1 MQDLKFQLQHYISEL
16 WKRRWSILIVM
27 WIVGLVGAVLAARVP
42 DIYTSKA
49 TVFVDSNSLMR
60 SILGRDLPVQ
70 NPDAPIDNV
79 RKSMYARP
87 NIEEVIRRTDLDLTL
102 NDQRDWEAL
111 VQSLSEDMEL
121 KRQGR
126 DFYQI
131 EYSHNDPERA
141 RNVVQALLDLFV
153 EEGINRSG
161 GAGKDNQATRQ
172 YIEGQLNTAL
182 ARLKTVEA
190 EVAGYERD
198 FRDELAGAPSVSSEK
213 RGLESEVARLE
224 GDRLLYQQE
233 LNALRSRLSSTP
245 QQIIERYISPPP
257 AQRNFIPAPI
267 RPTPEP
273 VPQAVQSSEEQQYQ
287 ANLAQVSGLEAQ
299 VQELL
304 RRYTAQ
310 HPDVISAQ
318 QRVDAARAELAG
330 YRAAAQ
336 RASGSIQ
343 GEIQAVM
350 QRNAAREAQYQRDY
364 QQWQIQSNAPL
375 PVSEPQP
382 VYAVNPALAD
392 LRAQIDQ
399 RESRLT
405 VTNAR
410 LSEIRRSIGGLQ
422 GTLSRQPEILQN
434 YSRLQSEEAKLKG
447 EVERLEEKMEKLLT
461 LDDPKRL
468 NLVEFRVIEPPQTA
482 VTPTGPNRL
491 VLFGAA
497 AILALGAG
505 LGLAFLRVQLADNMP
520 TVAHLKRSFDLPVL
534 GGVSMMERSGETAQA
549 AFSTVIF
556 LAGAAAFATFFAF
569 ITYRYHFELWRPDLP
584 GLIEATQ
591 KTVGALT

>member
-1 MQDLKFQLQHYISEL
+1 MNDLKFQLQHYVNEL
-16 WKRRWSILIVM
+16 WKRRWSILIVT
-27 WIVGLVGAVLAARVP
+27 WLVGLLGAVMAARAP

-111 VQSLSEDMEL
+111 VASLSEEMQL
-121 KRQGR
+121 TRQGR

-131 EYSHNDPERA
+131 EYSNGNPERA
-141 RNVVQALLDLFV
+141 RDVVQALLDLFV

-172 YIEGQLNTAL
+172 YIEDQLGTAQG
-182 ARLKTVEA
+182 RLDEIKSEIA
-190 EVAGYERD
+190 AYERD
-198 FRDELAGAPSVSSEK
+198 YRDELAGSTSVSSEK
-213 RGLESEVARLE
+213 RGLEGELARLE
-224 GDRLLYQQE
+224 SDRLLYQQE
-233 LNALRSRLSSTP
+233 LSALRSRLASSP
-245 QQIIERYISPPP
+245 PQIIERYVTPPA

-273 VPQAVQSSEEQQYQ
+273 VPQISTTAEEQQYQ
-287 ANLAQVSGLEAQ
+287 SFLAQVSALEAQ
-299 VQELL
+299 VAELL

-318 QRVDAARAELAG
+318 GRVDAARAELAG

-336 RASGSIQ
+336 QASGSAQ
-343 GEIQAVM
+343 AGVQAVM

-364 QQWQIQSNAPL
+364 QQWQIRSNAPL

-382 VYAVNPALAD
+382 VYAPNPALAD

-410 LSEIRRSIGGLQ
+410 LGEVRRNIAGLQ
-422 GTLSRQPEILQN
+422 TTLSRQPEILQV
-434 YSRLQSEEAKLKG
+434 YDRLSSEEAKLKT
-447 EVERLEEKMEKLLT
+447 EVARLEEKMEKLLT

-468 NLVEFRVIEPPQTA
+468 NLVEFRVIEPPQVA
-482 VTPTGPNRL
+482 VTPAGPNRL
-491 VLFGAA
+491 LLFGAA
-497 AILALGAG
+497 AVLAMGAGMGLAL
-505 LGLAFLRVQLADNMP
+505 LRVQLSDNMP
-520 TVAHLKRSFDLPVL
+520 TVTHLKRAFDLPVL
-534 GGVSMMERSGETAQA
+534 GGVSLMERSGQTAQA
-549 AFSTVIF
+549 AAGILVF
-556 LAGAAAFATFFAF
+556 LAGAAAFLTFFAF
-569 ITYRYHFELWRPDLP
+569 ITYRYHFELWRPALP
-584 GLIEATQ
+584 ELF
-591 KTVGALT
+591 